1 MEFIKNFVQKHSKL
15 IVNINIILIIFS
27 IGFGKDTFLNSV
39 VIFLLFLLLGF
50 MPEKAF
56 DDDEDSDEE
65 YKN

>member
-15 IVNINIILIIFS
+15 IVTINIILIIFS
-27 IGFGKDTFLNSV
+27 IGFGKATFLNSV

-50 MPEKAF
+50 MPEKTF